1 MENEIL
7 FQNAKVKKRKEKKK
21 LRSQNLVIF
30 FIFYKAL
37 SFATGNIN
45 YEALNF

>member
-7 FQNAKVKKRKEKKK
+7 FQNAKVKKKKK
-21 LRSQNLVIF
+21 KTAVAKSNTF

-37 SFATGNIN
+37 SFTTGNIN